1 MRGRAKEAEEKK
13 RLEKE
18 RKEVPEEVKDKFEK
32 WNRYEK
38 LYESHNAIYVHW
50 SYYHLGIIKWIY
62 ISL

>member
-38 LYESHNAIYVHW
+38 LYVSHN
-50 SYYHLGIIKWIY
+50 GICTFRYNKMDLYFI
-62 ISL
+62 